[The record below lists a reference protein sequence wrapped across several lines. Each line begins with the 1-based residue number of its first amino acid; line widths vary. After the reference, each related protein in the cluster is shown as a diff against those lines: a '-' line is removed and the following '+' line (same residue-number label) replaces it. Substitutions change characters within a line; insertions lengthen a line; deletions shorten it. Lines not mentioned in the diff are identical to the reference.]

1 MEYPNQVIATAAG
14 RGLWRRAYPWLRPL
28 AQLAL
33 AAGLLAGLLWR
44 VDAGAV
50 RDDLRGATLWWLPLA
65 FAANLLSDWFRAI
78 RWQQFFLPM
87 KRLGIPFLFATAVL
101 GVASNLVLPFRG
113 GEVVRVQVLRR
124 RTGLGA
130 SSIVATLLSEKLMD
144 IVAFSSFIVLGL
156 LLFDEARF
164 MWPLA
169 VAYAVVLLAGVLGAR
184 WLAARSQQEPSP
196 AGQPEGRL
204 RARFAVELR
213 AFGQGLQAFRRP
225 RAMLRVLWSSHAA
238 WLCEATMY
246 YACGRAL
253 GLDISPAVYLLVV
266 VTATIAV
273 SVPVTLAGLGVFE
286 LAIAGLL
293 VAFGVSESE
302 AAAYAIFSH
311 VMLALPYMAS
321 GPLTAI
327 ALKVS
332 LSDVL
337 FLRIAPET
345 STGQSGATETSA
357 R

>member
-1 MEYPNQVIATAAG
+1 MEYQKEIVATAVAP
-14 RGLWRRAYPWLRPL
+14 GLLRRVYPWLRPV

-33 AAGLLAGLLWR
+33 AGGLLAGLLWR
-44 VDAGAV
+44 VDTGAV
-50 RDDLRGATLWWLPLA
+50 RDDLRDATLWWLPLA

-78 RWQQFFLPM
+78 RWQQFLLPM
-87 KRLGIPFLFATAVL
+87 KRLGVPFLFATAVL
-101 GVASNLVLPFRG
+101 GVSCNIVLPFRA

-144 IVAFSSFIVLGL
+144 VVAFSSFIVLGL

-164 MWPLA
+164 LWPLA
-169 VAYAVVLLAGVLGAR
+169 VAYGVVLLAGVLGAR
-184 WLAARSQQEPSP
+184 WLATRSQQEPSP

-204 RARFAVELR
+204 RAWFARELH
-213 AFGQGLQAFRRP
+213 AFGKGLQAFRRP
-225 RAMLRVLWSSHAA
+225 RAMVHVLWSSHVA

-253 GLDISPAVYLLVV
+253 GLDLSPAVYLLVV
-266 VTATIAV
+266 VAATIAV
-273 SVPVTLAGLGVFE
+273 SVPVTQAGLGVFE
-286 LAIAGLL
+286 LAITGLL
-293 VAFGVSESE
+293 VAFGVSASQ

-311 VMLALPYMAS
+311 VMLALPYMAA

-327 ALKVS
+327 ALRVS

-337 FLRIAPET
+337 FLRMAPET
-345 STGQSGATETSA
+345 STGQSGATEMSA